1 MFQKENIKLR
11 KFNNKNLKFKYYV
24 LILIN
29 VKIKWYNFINIKQ

>member
-11 KFNNKNLKFKYYV
+11 KFNNKNLKFKNYV

>member
-29 VKIKWYNFINIKQ
+29 VKIK